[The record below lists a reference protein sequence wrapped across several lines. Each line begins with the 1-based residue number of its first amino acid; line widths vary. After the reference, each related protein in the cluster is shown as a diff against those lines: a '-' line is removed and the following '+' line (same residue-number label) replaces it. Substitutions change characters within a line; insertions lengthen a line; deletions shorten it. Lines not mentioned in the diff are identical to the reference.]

1 MDKENTLLIVD
12 DEIFYARSL
21 AVALKKEFQR
31 RITVGSYQEAIET
44 LNSYRINAALLDVR
58 LDENDQNNKDGL
70 KILEWIKKNMP
81 DIKTFV
87 MTSYTEMG
95 YKDEALGLGAKY
107 FFEKPIDILE
117 MRKILSENLA

>member
-1 MDKENTLLIVD
+1 MDKENILLIVD

-44 LNSYRINAALLDVR
+44 LNSFGINAALLDVR

-81 DIKTFV
+81 DIKAFV

-95 YKDEALGLGAKY
+95 YRDEALSLGAQY

-117 MRKILSENLA
+117 MRKILSEKG